1 MGKSHVLLDADGVLL
16 NWELGLKQFMQSHP
30 VHGHTETI
38 NEHAYDLA
46 SRYNMSVSD
55 VNDLVQEFHTSASFE
70 HLQPLPGAVSAV
82 KHLAEWFPL
91 VVITACGTHPQTA
104 HMRRKNL
111 EHVFGAVFEQVWLTD
126 TFEEKNQY
134 LAQYAPSYWVEDHGG
149 NAELG
154 LKFGHT
160 CMLVNAPHNQA
171 DWAHEVIRVDNL
183 LEAALI
189 MLSQSRPR

>member
-1 MGKSHVLLDADGVLL
+1 MAEQYVLLDADGVLL
-16 NWELGLKQFMQSHP
+16 DWELGLKQFMQSHP
-30 VHGHTETI
+30 VHSHTDTI

-55 VNDLVQEFHTSASFE
+55 VNDLVQEFHTSTSFE
-70 HLQPLPGAVSAV
+70 HLQPLLGAVSAV

-91 VVITACGTHPQTA
+91 VVITACGTHPHTA

-111 EHVFGAVFEQVWLTD
+111 AHVFGDVFEDVWLTD
-126 TFEEKNQY
+126 TFEQKNKY

-160 CMLVNAPHNQA
+160 CMLVDAPHNQ
-171 DWAHEVIRVDNL
+171 ESVNPSVIRVDNL
-183 LEAALI
+183 LQAALI
-189 MLSQSRPR
+189 MLSRSRPK